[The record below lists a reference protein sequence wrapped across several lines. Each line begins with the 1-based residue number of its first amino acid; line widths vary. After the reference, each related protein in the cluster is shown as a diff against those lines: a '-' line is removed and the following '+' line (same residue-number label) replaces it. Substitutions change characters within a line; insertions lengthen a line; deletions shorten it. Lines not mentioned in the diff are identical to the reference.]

1 MEVTLS
7 PQISKLVEQQIA
19 SGQYDSID
27 ELFEVA
33 LSLLAKRDQYDQ
45 WVREVGEKID
55 VAIQQLEQVE
65 GIDGETAILQFRQ
78 RLAQRQG

>member
-7 PQISKLVEQQIA
+7 PRITKLVEQQIA

-27 ELFEVA
+27 ELLEVA

-55 VAIQQLEQVE
+55 IATQQLDRGE
-65 GIDGETAILQFRQ
+65 GVDGNTAISQLRQ
-78 RLAQRQG
+78 RLAQRQD